1 MNYTWNKFLTEGELK
16 DVGIVVCLNDEQQ
29 FLIIRRSDIDER
41 VGQWTIPG
49 GHIDEEDNSI
59 EAGAVRELDEETN
72 LKCKISDLT
81 YLGEPKKNKYYFLT
95 TKWSGEINVDKPNP
109 HTGQVEHDDYKWL
122 TINDIKDID
131 NSEIPIYLLE
141 KALEMSQN
149 E

>member
-1 MNYTWNKFLTEGELK
+1 MFLTEGELK

-29 FLIIRRSDIDER
+29 FLIIRRSDVDER

-59 EAGAVRELDEETN
+59 EAGAIRELDEETN
-72 LKCKISDLT
+72 LKCKISDLI